1 MHDFSC
7 PNPADMNF
15 KLMKDTTSYY
25 KENPKGVEVMCRA
38 FEEVRDEARVQTQ
51 IEMIRN
57 LIDTLKIST
66 KQAMELLKISSEDQ
80 QKILAKI

>member
-1 MHDFSC
+1 
-7 PNPADMNF
+7 MNF

-38 FEEVRDEARVQTQ
+38 FEEVREQTQ

>member
-1 MHDFSC
+1 
-7 PNPADMNF
+7 
-15 KLMKDTTSYY
+15 
-25 KENPKGVEVMCRA
+25 MCRA
-38 FEEVRDEARVQTQ
+38 FEEVREQTQ

>member
-38 FEEVRDEARVQTQ
+38 FEEVREQTQ

>member
-7 PNPADMNF
+7 PNPADMNY

-38 FEEVRDEARVQTQ
+38 FEEVREQTQ